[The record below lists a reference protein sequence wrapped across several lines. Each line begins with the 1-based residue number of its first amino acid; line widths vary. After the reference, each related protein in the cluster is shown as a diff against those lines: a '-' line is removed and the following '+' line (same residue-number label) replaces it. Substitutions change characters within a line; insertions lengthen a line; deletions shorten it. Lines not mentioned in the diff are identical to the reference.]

1 MVATIRADGTG
12 RGEQIFRY
20 APLWSGLDIVCKI
33 LGKHEIA
40 AVQATEID
48 HEAGIVR
55 VTTRLCHSSGEWIA
69 SDWPVCPL
77 EDMASPRRMGA
88 ALTYAR
94 RYALFALVGIAG
106 EDDLDAPDLN
116 APEPRQPD
124 TKTPPSNGGSRG
136 AQKYWPQKKTQAKRA
151 ANQNSNSASLKAQLS
166 AVLRDQLISELKGM
180 KSAEDAARFGLAACF
195 RRRTR

>member
-1 MVATIRADGTG
+1 MQQSSSSIGSLAAALAKAQIELVNPEKSMVATIRADGTG

-20 APLWSGLDIVCKI
+20 APLSSGLDIVRKT

-40 AVQATEID
+40 AVQATAID
-48 HEAGIVR
+48 HEAGIVS

-77 EDMASPRRMGA
+77 DDMASPKRMGA

-116 APEPRQPD
+116 APAP
-124 TKTPPSNGGSRG
+124 
-136 AQKYWPQKKTQAKRA
+136 
-151 ANQNSNSASLKAQLS
+151 
-166 AVLRDQLISELKGM
+166 
-180 KSAEDAARFGLAACF
+180 AEA
-195 RRRTR
+195 